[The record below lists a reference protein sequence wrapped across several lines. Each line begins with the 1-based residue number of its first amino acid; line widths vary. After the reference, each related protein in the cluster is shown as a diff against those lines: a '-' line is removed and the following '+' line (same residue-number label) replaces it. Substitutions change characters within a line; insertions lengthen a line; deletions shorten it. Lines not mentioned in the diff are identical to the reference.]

1 MKTYLVVGASGS
13 IGTKITE
20 LLKANKHQVIKG
32 TSKKAEDNQI
42 DSLYLDLTDYS
53 SITKL
58 NEYNTPPLD
67 GIIFAAGYE
76 PKQSIIEMSMEHQ
89 NKMLQIHVTGP
100 LNTVKALLKNLKEE
114 SSVVFISSI
123 AAYKGSYDPMYATAK
138 GATISLCHTLAVE
151 LSKHKIRVNCIS
163 PGLVEGS
170 PVFNGMTADFREKH
184 INNTLNKKLATA
196 DDCAAAINFLLTQEH
211 ITGQVIHING
221 GQYFG
226 T

>member
-1 MKTYLVVGASGS
+1 LKTYLVVGASGS

-20 LLKANKHQVIKG
+20 LLRANKHQVIKG

-58 NEYNTPPLD
+58 NEYNTPLD

-100 LNTVKALLKNLKEE
+100 LNTVKALLKNLKEHAAI
-114 SSVVFISSI
+114 VFISSI
-123 AAYKGSYDPMYATAK
+123 AANKGSYDPIYATAK
-138 GATISLCHTLAVE
+138 GAVISLSRTLAVE

-163 PGLVEGS
+163 PGLVEDS

-184 INNTLNKKLATA
+184 INNTLNKRLATA

-226 T
+226 A

>member
-13 IGTKITE
+13 IGIKTSE
-20 LLKANKHQVIKG
+20 LIRTNNHRVIKG
-32 TSKKAEDNQI
+32 TSKKIEGNRT
-42 DSLYLDLTDYS
+42 DSLYLDLTDYN

-58 NEYNTPPLD
+58 NEFGTPLD
-67 GIIFAAGYE
+67 GIVFAAGYE

-89 NKMLQIHVTGP
+89 NKMIQIHVTGP
-100 LNTVKALLKNLKEE
+100 LNTVKALLKNLKEDAAI
-114 SSVVFISSI
+114 VFVSSI
-123 AAYKGSYDPMYATAK
+123 AANKGSYDPMYATAK
-138 GATISLCHTLAVE
+138 GAVISLSRTLAVE

-170 PVFNGMTADFREKH
+170 PVFNGMTTDFREKH
-184 INNTLNKKLATA
+184 INNTLNKRLAKP

-226 T
+226 A